1 MIYCEDCGWVPEKE
15 ENLPVLLPKDV
26 EFTGKGESPLA
37 TSQTFA
43 HASCP
48 KCGKAGKRELDTMDT
63 FLDSSWYFLRYCD
76 ATNDKE
82 AFAYNKVKYWM
93 NVDQYIGGV
102 EHAILHLMYAR
113 FFQMALYD
121 LGHVSTEEP
130 FKNLLTQGMVLK
142 DGAKMS
148 KSLGNVVSPAE
159 IIGKYGADTARLFI
173 LFAAPPDRELD
184 WSDQGVEGCYRFLNR
199 VYRLVYEFVEAYGNG
214 PASDQAKTGADEEL
228 LFVLHRTIKKATGD
242 INDRFNFNTAI
253 SGAMELVNAMYKYKV
268 GEVNE
273 NLLRWVMEEL
283 ILILS
288 PFTPHICEELWQC
301 IGKKTSVHEESW
313 PKYDEDVLIKDMIEI
328 VVQINGKVKGRL
340 HVPSGLARE
349 ELERMAMEQDSVAAL
364 VGDRNVI
371 KVIAVPGKLVNIVAK

>member
-1 MIYCEDCGWVPEKE
+1 
-15 ENLPVLLPKDV
+15 
-26 EFTGKGESPLA
+26 
-37 TSQTFA
+37 
-43 HASCP
+43 
-48 KCGKAGKRELDTMDT
+48 MDT

-82 AFAYNKVKYWM
+82 AFAYDKVKYWM

-148 KSLGNVVSPAE
+148 KSLGNVVSPAA

-199 VYRLVYEFVEAYGNG
+199 VYRLVYEFVETYGEG
-214 PASDQAKTGADEEL
+214 SASDQVKTGADEEL
-228 LFVLHRTIKKATGD
+228 LFVLHTTIKKATGD

-273 NLLRWVMEEL
+273 QLLRWVIQEL

-313 PKYDEDVLIKDMIEI
+313 PKYDEDVLIKDTIEI
-328 VVQINGKVKGRL
+328 VVQINGKVKDRL

-371 KVIAVPGKLVNIVAK
+371 KVIAVPGKLVNIVVK